1 MRKTIITFT
10 LLIILSFLTGCGN
23 SNVGIIPQQEI
34 TQIKNT
40 LPDPMAL
47 PGSDEELGP
56 HKEGEIIVR
65 YKKGLLPEEIAKSS
79 GGTLIDKFTIGDNLY
94 LTLRISSGKSI
105 VKSIENLRNSDG
117 IVYAEP
123 NYKCHTCIIPDDTFY
138 NRQYAPQHCNAEA
151 GWNINRGDP
160 NLIIAIIDTGVDGQ
174 HSEFSGKMVDGYDFC
189 NNKALIGTENN
200 DDDGHGTHCAGIA
213 AAKGNNGNGI
223 AGVAWN
229 CKIMPVKVLDG
240 GPDGNNNVAR
250 GIEWARLHGAK
261 VISMSLGYYTY
272 SQTMFDAIQ
281 KALDNNITIVVAM
294 GNDGNDQVE
303 FPAGNQGVIAAGAI
317 DGYDRKTSFSTTGS
331 HISISAPGYHIYSTF
346 LEKGYTYMN
355 GTSMSTPFIAGVCAL
370 ILSAHPELTPDEVK
384 SQLEETAT
392 DLETP
397 GWDKNTGWG
406 KPDIEKALG
415 RVLPGKYGK
424 IKVST
429 VPPRKGLSLVLFDS
443 NNKMISP
450 GVTNENGVAY
460 FYSIPSGSYIV
471 KAFDAFKGELK
482 ETALDVKSGTL
493 SEATV
498 EGFYTPSYQ
507 SFSSGDINLSIPD
520 NSPEGITSAIRVS
533 NTGTV
538 ADVRII
544 INITHPSD
552 PDLTAYLTGPDKT
565 QITIFERAGRFSGD
579 DIRNFVNTIFDEQ
592 ALIWIIDGVPP
603 FSGKFK
609 PQEHLTVF
617 RGKNA
622 GGDWTLKIADT
633 VEDNTGT
640 LNNWVIEIGE

>member
-1 MRKTIITFT
+1 MRKTIIIFTF
-10 LLIILSFLTGCGN
+10 LIILSFLTGCGN

-40 LPDPMAL
+40 LSDPMAL
-47 PGSDEELGP
+47 PDSDEKLGP

-79 GGTLIDKFTIGDNLY
+79 GGTLIDKFTIGENLY
-94 LTLRISSGKSI
+94 LTLLIPSGKSI

-138 NRQYAPQHCNAEA
+138 KKQYAPQHCSAEA

-160 NLIIAIIDTGVDGQ
+160 DLIIAILDTGVDGQ
-174 HSEFSGKMVDGYDFC
+174 HSEFSGKMVNGYDVC
-189 NNKALIGTENN
+189 HNKALSGTENS

-240 GPDGNNNVAR
+240 GQGSSDGIAR

-272 SQTMFDAIQ
+272 SQTIFDAIQ
-281 KALDNNITIVVAM
+281 KALENNITIVVAM
-294 GNDGNDQVE
+294 GNDGNNQVE
-303 FPAGNQGVIAAGAI
+303 FPAGNQGVIAVGAI
-317 DGYDRKTSFSTTGS
+317 DAYDRKTSFSTTGN
-331 HISISAPGYHIYSTF
+331 HISISAPGYYIYSTF
-346 LEKGYTYMN
+346 LENGYTYMN
-355 GTSMSTPFIAGVCAL
+355 GTSMSTPFVAGVCAL

-384 SQLEETAT
+384 SQLEQTAA

-429 VPPRKGLSLVLFDS
+429 VPPRTGQSIVLFDS
-443 NNKMISP
+443 NNKMITTC
-450 GVTNENGVAY
+450 VTNENGATY

-482 ETALDVKSGTL
+482 ETPLDVKSGSL
-493 SEATV
+493 SEAAL

-507 SFSSGDINLSIPD
+507 SFSSGDVNLPIPD
-520 NSPEGITSAIRVS
+520 NDQEGITSTIRVS

-538 ADVRII
+538 ADVRVI

-565 QITIFERAGRFSGD
+565 QITIFDRVGRFSGD

-592 ALIWIIDGVPP
+592 ALTWIIDGVPP

-622 GGDWTLKIADT
+622 GGDWTLKITDT
-633 VEDNTGT
+633 VKDNIGT
-640 LNNWVIEIGE
+640 LNNWKIEIGE